1 MDKILEK
8 AKELRIAIEETSEY
22 KEYIKNKELLEKNKD
37 VIELKHNIANLRAEG
52 KFIEAD
58 RLQVFYNNH
67 PLLSFHFAIQD
78 FCSYTS
84 NGGFKIVNL
93 HCFERAHQLIHQLRI
108 ELTHTECKFH
118 AYRLNAGEFLDIGHV
133 L

>member
-67 PLLSFHFAIQD
+67 PLV
-78 FCSYTS
+78 
-84 NGGFKIVNL
+84 VNYEASKEAL
-93 HCFERAHQLIHQLRI
+93 YQLLKTI
-108 ELTHTECKFH
+108 ESIL
-118 AYRLNAGEFLDIGHV
+118 
-133 L
+133 